1 MSRSRAFLL
10 SAVLLVNPVLLA
22 ATQKATKDFNTFLA
36 TFKTAVEK
44 KDTET
49 LARLMSPSFDF
60 IRATNVPPGAV
71 FSALDSNHGQQW
83 LNLQQ
88 AVQGTP
94 VPYAGS
100 GPYKNSRVLRCTPLA
115 VSVQLPGHFPEGFPA
130 PLALARHG
138 DAHPGM
144 GRRVAPLTM
153 PGAVAARPRWKLRC
167 SRSAPQ
173 RISEV

>member
-1 MSRSRAFLL
+1 MSRSLALLL

-22 ATQKATKDFNTFLA
+22 ARQKATQDFNTFLA
-36 TFKTAVEK
+36 TFKTAVEH
-44 KDTET
+44 KDADT
-49 LARLMSPSFDF
+49 LASLMSPSFDF
-60 IRATNVPPGAV
+60 FRAANVAPGAV

-115 VSVQLPGHFPEGFPA
+115 ATDNCLVIFKKDSQHRWRWRAMV
-130 PLALARHG
+130 
-138 DAHPGM
+138 
-144 GRRVAPLTM
+144 M
-153 PGAVAARPRWKLRC
+153 PTWSGGWSP
-167 SRSAPQ
+167 
-173 RISEV
+173 